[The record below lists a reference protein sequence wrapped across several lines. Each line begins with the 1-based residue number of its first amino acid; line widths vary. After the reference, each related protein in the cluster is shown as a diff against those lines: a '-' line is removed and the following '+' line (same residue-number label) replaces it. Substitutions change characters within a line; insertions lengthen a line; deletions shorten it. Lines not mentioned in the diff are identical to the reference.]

1 MSGLK
6 SAGTG
11 VTLSLTLS
19 RPEVVAPLT
28 DHLLRAGPRAGP
40 ACGFSGQG
48 GLSLIYRLTPGMG
61 GGGRRPP
68 GIGTWMAGS
77 GPSLKPA
84 VSSPAHVC
92 VLPAPPRLSAWG
104 LGPRGACD
112 LYPQQT
118 VPSRARL

>member
-1 MSGLK
+1 MEGPAAERPEQTRVCRGVYSMSGLK

-61 GGGRRPP
+61 GGGGDRPGLAP
-68 GIGTWMAGS
+68 GWQ
-77 GPSLKPA
+77 GPGR
-84 VSSPAHVC
+84 V
-92 VLPAPPRLSAWG
+92 
-104 LGPRGACD
+104 
-112 LYPQQT
+112 
-118 VPSRARL
+118 